1 MTTDK
6 PPSIN
11 LRNKI
16 ILLYLIV
23 FGVHRTR
30 AADAV
35 FHFPEYGYKEN
46 NKNELT
52 FREFE
57 TSCEQS
63 PRCDTLNGV
72 ERVRCTRQCISP
84 SCYHEIYQFDELEEG
99 EIDVRLNSFKG
110 CFIQAYRS
118 QANMT

>member
-46 NKNELT
+46 NKNVNTPECL
-52 FREFE
+52 EFINKRFNYFLILGADF
-57 TSCEQS
+57 S
-63 PRCDTLNGV
+63 
-72 ERVRCTRQCISP
+72 RVRDI
-84 SCYHEIYQFDELEEG
+84 
-99 EIDVRLNSFKG
+99 
-110 CFIQAYRS
+110 
-118 QANMT
+118 M